1 MFPKNSTLAI
11 LAFSAAS
18 LRAWS
23 LSSSDKTRV
32 NFVINDDGGGF
43 SRIFP
48 DFTRFSDLGV
58 SVDVFLSVL
67 I

>member
-1 MFPKNSTLAI
+1 MFFVKKI
-11 LAFSAAS
+11 LS
-18 LRAWS
+18 WNQNIMY

-67 I
+67 IWKNK